1 MRQLLWIALVFLPAA
16 TSAHEFYS
24 TKVSWTREISRIVFK
39 SCVGCHR
46 EGAAAFSL
54 MTYDEARPW
63 AKAIK
68 EEVLGRRMPPWG
80 AVKGFGSFEHDRG
93 LSQDEISLIAEWV
106 EGGAPEGQKTYLP
119 KPPAAPRPPAAKP
132 ARFPERVLPSVASRS
147 RMTIIGI
154 APRGA
159 VTAGTK
165 VTAELPDGSIEPLI
179 WIVDPTAA
187 VKREFLFSEPRLFP
201 AGTRFAVSQSG
212 GSWKLLLPPAPAAAS
227 R

>member
-119 KPPAAPRPPAAKP
+119 NPPAKQLALKSPK
-132 ARFPERVLPSVASRS
+132 FSEQLLSTLPLRS
-147 RMTIIGI
+147 RLTLVGI

-159 VTAGTK
+159 VAAGAQ
-165 VTAELPDGSIEPLI
+165 VTAELPDGSVEPLI
-179 WIVDPTAA
+179 WIVDPSAA
-187 VKREFLFSEPRLFP
+187 VKRAFLFREPKSFP
-201 AGTRFAVSQSG
+201 VGTRFVVSKSG
-212 GSWKLLLPPAPAAAS
+212 GLWKLLLSPSPLSSS